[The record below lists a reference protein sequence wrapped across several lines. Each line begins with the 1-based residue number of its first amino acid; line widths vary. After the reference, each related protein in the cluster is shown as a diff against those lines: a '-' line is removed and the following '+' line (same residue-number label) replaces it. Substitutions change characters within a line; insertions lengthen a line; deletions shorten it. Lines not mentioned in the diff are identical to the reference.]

1 MDNRLEIVLTA
12 KDITGK
18 AFNKVTSRIKSMT
31 SSVMSF
37 NGVMAGAVGAAGI
50 GLFIKK
56 NLEAADSIAKTAD
69 TIGVTTRSLQEYRF
83 MAERSGVATNELD
96 KGLGA
101 FSKRLGELRI
111 GTGALN
117 TLLSKNNE
125 VLKNQLVAAG
135 STDEALAIFLNTL
148 GKIENQS
155 DKTAL
160 SAAAFSRTAGIKM
173 TNLVKGGSGALAGM
187 RKEFSDLGLAIDEK
201 WLRQS
206 EKAVDQFTNL
216 EYAVKTRLMG
226 AVVKTAPEI
235 TKLVGSMADWV
246 AANDTFLTQDIPAH
260 IRDMGKEIKDFTGST
275 EFKLIKEYWELMAGA
290 AIGFKVGKGWRGAVI
305 GMGAGAW
312 YKVYKDLKEM
322 TGNQIKEVETL
333 KDKYST
339 LINEIKRLE
348 KLPLS
353 STETEHLDQLKAL
366 SHGLAKQIINVNDY
380 KGALDD
386 QNESLKTTGKST
398 DNLVKSNIVAGKSFQ
413 FLSDYVM
420 GSGDALQDA
429 TKDIKAFEIAQ
440 DKAAQ
445 KSKKDLHGWYV
456 ADRETTKQD
465 PETYYQDWV
474 DQHNAALSEQKE
486 NAQAALDEQTAAYEH
501 MYNEVHD
508 IAADFWDSIL
518 DGQISSW
525 DDLMDHMLDSFK
537 KTFSQI
543 LAQAS
548 TKIVMDVLVGGSG
561 SGAGSGSGILGTL
574 GSKLGLT
581 GGGGLLGNFSLS
593 GLSKGLGNITGIPWA
608 TMSQTGA
615 GVGYSAYGIPSAQA
629 AQMAGV
635 GTGTTSWSSMLSGAG
650 SVGVIAAAGMI
661 ATKVLGRMFSE
672 KPQFGISGMAKE
684 DWKFGTG
691 SFDLEI
697 NPYEIAM
704 ENMYDDFKSN
714 LYDYR
719 VFAADFDNEPE
730 IRKTLFDYFD
740 TVFANIDGAI
750 STDINDILQEY
761 QHLGV
766 SFRVTDDMNFE
777 QAFAGLSDAV
787 FSELLGS
794 LLLSALPGS
803 GAIEK
808 SIKTITGS
816 QYVTA
821 GSVLD
826 KTGHKIGSREYYD
839 SAGFSSQAKGT
850 GADPY
855 LYTEP
860 VYENIKHQVSAM
872 ADVFNVAFFDA
883 IMPEGSTSWDGF
895 LFFADTV
902 KKTDDFMDKFNDRM
916 TDFNLTAADAFGQIA
931 FVSGAIA
938 DLDAIAE
945 SFDLD
950 PAALAIKN
958 LVIGFETLTTALKE
972 NNATADELSTAKK
985 AQEKTF
991 WETIKNSSAD
1001 AVGTVQAMA
1010 DSVKGFVFS
1019 SDQTKL
1025 QGIAA
1030 QGEKAIKYFNGLY
1043 DAVAAAGN
1051 AEFTA
1056 SAKALK
1062 DGIGTIVN
1070 TLMAVEGLNIYK
1082 GHLSTIGSAKANIY
1096 GMENEWSTMN
1106 IGSKYG
1112 VNLGSA
1118 KDQAA
1123 FVKSVLGLSATEF
1136 VTASQNY
1143 GVSVQD
1149 AANDLMTLSDIVK
1162 DTAGAF
1168 EDIEKT
1174 MQDARQGI
1182 IGSSSVLSPGQQY
1195 SQTMKAFKAAAVLAM
1210 DLDPEI
1216 AKEGAQDL
1224 AKLSGQVLEYKKAST
1239 TSFFEYQAIESEVLS
1254 TLKKVEDFSS
1264 TQVKLLD
1271 LGDPKDQLKQL
1282 TTINTNIDLTKTA
1295 IDALL
1300 KDTTFTTAFSGFND
1314 LFNEGSVFGTLNSTL
1329 INLPTALGDAFKNIT
1344 VTAGLALNQAL
1355 LDIVKGLGLS
1365 SGAGSAVASNI
1376 VTNPVTGQTGPASV
1390 TDPSQ
1395 WEPWQL
1401 APGSPAV
1408 SGKSKASILADYGIA
1423 GAATSEISAAIAN
1436 WDTLS
1441 FSAKDAW
1448 ASSIG
1453 TDAASMSHDVNQLK
1467 VYGYEKGGTALGLS
1481 IVGEKGPEL
1490 INFKSPANVYSNND
1504 TGDLMGKAMVPLLN
1518 EVKALRKDN
1527 ESLRKD
1533 VTLMRIKIQK
1543 FHQDGIPVRNSNE
1556 DLVVT

>member
-1 MDNRLEIVLTA
+1 MNPDPDLVKVLQARRVEIQKEIQAMV
-12 KDITGK
+12 KVK
-18 AFNKVTSRIKSMT
+18 KVTDENTGSVETHKNAKKTLIKT
-31 SSVMSF
+31 NAAAAESF
-37 NGVMAGAVGAAGI
+37 KFLSAYIAG
-50 GLFIKK
+50 
-56 NLEAADSIAKTAD
+56 
-69 TIGVTTRSLQEYRF
+69 
-83 MAERSGVATNELD
+83 SGV
-96 KGLGA
+96 
-101 FSKRLGELRI
+101 
-111 GTGALN
+111 
-117 TLLSKNNE
+117 
-125 VLKNQLVAAG
+125 
-135 STDEALAIFLNTL
+135 
-148 GKIENQS
+148 
-155 DKTAL
+155 
-160 SAAAFSRTAGIKM
+160 
-173 TNLVKGGSGALAGM
+173 
-187 RKEFSDLGLAIDEK
+187 
-201 WLRQS
+201 
-206 EKAVDQFTNL
+206 
-216 EYAVKTRLMG
+216 
-226 AVVKTAPEI
+226 
-235 TKLVGSMADWV
+235 
-246 AANDTFLTQDIPAH
+246 
-260 IRDMGKEIKDFTGST
+260 
-275 EFKLIKEYWELMAGA
+275 
-290 AIGFKVGKGWRGAVI
+290 
-305 GMGAGAW
+305 
-312 YKVYKDLKEM
+312 
-322 TGNQIKEVETL
+322 
-333 KDKYST
+333 
-339 LINEIKRLE
+339 
-348 KLPLS
+348 
-353 STETEHLDQLKAL
+353 
-366 SHGLAKQIINVNDY
+366 
-380 KGALDD
+380 
-386 QNESLKTTGKST
+386 
-398 DNLVKSNIVAGKSFQ
+398 
-413 FLSDYVM
+413 
-420 GSGDALQDA
+420 ALQDA
-429 TKDIKAFEIAQ
+429 TNDIKAYEIAQ

-1408 SGKSKASILADYGIA
+1408 SGKSKASILAEYGIA
-1423 GAATSEISAAIAN
+1423 GASTSEISAAIAN

>member
-246 AANDTFLTQDIPAH
+246 AANDTFLTQDIPGH
-260 IRDMGKEIKDFTGST
+260 IANMGKAVKEFTGST
-275 EFKLIKEYWELMAGA
+275 EFKLIKEYWEAMAGG
-290 AIGFKVGKGWRGAVI
+290 AIGGKLFGVPGAI
-305 GMGAGAW
+305 GGIAAGAF
-312 YKVYKDLKEM
+312 YSAYKDLKKLTADQVFQVNTLTAEYEHLGRQIEDINTM
-322 TGNQIKEVETL
+322 NPDPDLVKVLQARRVEIQKEIQAMVKVKKVTDENTGSVETH
-333 KDKYST
+333 KNAKKT
-339 LINEIKRLE
+339 LIKTN
-348 KLPLS
+348 
-353 STETEHLDQLKAL
+353 A
-366 SHGLAKQIINVNDY
+366 A
-380 KGALDD
+380 AA
-386 QNESLKTTGKST
+386 ESFK
-398 DNLVKSNIVAGKSFQ
+398 
-413 FLSDYVM
+413 FLSAYIA
-420 GSGDALQDA
+420 GSGVALQDA
-429 TKDIKAFEIAQ
+429 TNDIKAYEIAQ

-508 IAADFWDSIL
+508 IAADFWGDIL
-518 DGQISSW
+518 DGQIKSW
-525 DDLMDHMLDSFK
+525 DDMLDHMLDSFK
-537 KTFSQI
+537 QTFAQI
-543 LAQAS
+543 LAKAS
-548 TKIVMDVLVGGSG
+548 TKIVMDILVGGQG
-561 SGAGSGSGILGTL
+561 SAGSAGSGGGILGTL
-574 GSKLGLT
+574 GSKLGSGILD
-581 GGGGLLGNFSLS
+581 NFSLKGLSNGIS
-593 GLSKGLGNITGIPWA
+593 GLFGSGATPALSGYQGLVAGDRAFGTFG
-608 TMSQTGA
+608 SQVPAA
-615 GVGYSAYGIPSAQA
+615 GGS
-629 AQMAGV
+629 
-635 GTGTTSWSSMLSGAG
+635 SWSSMFTGAAG
-650 SVGVIAAAGMI
+650 VGVIAASAMI
-661 ATKVLGRMFSE
+661 AGKVLGRMFSE

-972 NNATADELSTAKK
+972 NNATVDELATAKK

-991 WETIKNSSAD
+991 WEAIKDSSAD

-1010 DSVKGFVFS
+1010 DLVKGFVFS

-1043 DAVAAAGN
+1043 DSVAAAGN

-1070 TLMAVEGLNIYK
+1070 TLMAVEGLNIFK

-1118 KDQAA
+1118 KEQAA
-1123 FVKSVLGLSATEF
+1123 FVKSVLGVSATEF
-1136 VTASQNY
+1136 VKAAEIH

-1149 AANDLMTLSDIVK
+1149 AANDMAILSDIVK

-1174 MQDARQGI
+1174 MQDTRQGI
-1182 IGSSSVLSPGQQY
+1182 IGSSAVLSPGQQY

-1210 DLDPEI
+1210 DLDPEM
-1216 AKEGAQDL
+1216 AKQGAQDL

-1355 LDIVKGLGLS
+1355 LDIVKSLGLS
-1365 SGAGSAVASNI
+1365 SGAASAISSQI

-1441 FSAKDAW
+1441 LSAKDAW